1 MTAQDMPLVTMA
13 STTDQFERGYD
24 ASEWTIIHW
33 YDMHLRGAGRD
44 PPRRRAVI
52 RNVRTGG
59 IRAIPLT
66 RCTRCGYWSM
76 HWSPCF
82 RCGYPF
88 CSNPACSTRD
98 TFRASMLHT
107 GHINRMWGS
116 VLLCTHCYEMIET
129 GRADRD
135 AAARDAYLNTR
146 ARRRFGL

>member
-1 MTAQDMPLVTMA
+1 MLLLTMA
-13 STTDQFERGYD
+13 GATDHHERGYD
-24 ASEWTIIHW
+24 ASEWIIILW
-33 YDMHLRGAGRD
+33 YDMPPVGVGRD
-44 PPRRRAVI
+44 RPRRRAVI
-52 RNVRTGG
+52 RNVRTGR
-59 IRAIPLT
+59 IREIPLT
-66 RCTRCGYWSM
+66 RCTGCGYWSM

-88 CSNPACSTRD
+88 CSHSACSTRD
-98 TFRASMLHT
+98 TFRATMLHT

-146 ARRRFGL
+146 VRRRFGL